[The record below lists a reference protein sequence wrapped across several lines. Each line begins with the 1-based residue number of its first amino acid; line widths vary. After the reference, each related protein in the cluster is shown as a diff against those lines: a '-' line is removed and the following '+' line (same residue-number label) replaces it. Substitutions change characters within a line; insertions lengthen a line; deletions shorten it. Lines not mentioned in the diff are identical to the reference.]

1 MNFWEVNC
9 IITRSTYTNLDS
21 NLETSVQAT
30 ITQIIVDALESKN
43 GPTEELGSD
52 QEKVSDSPIAT
63 NKQTKKKLWTSH
75 TYIIKM

>member
-63 NKQTKKKLWTSH
+63 NKKKKLWTSH